1 MVVVQTGDKGGLTD
15 GVVVVMEEGRKG
27 SYRVRRQAAHMG
39 LDRQGEK
46 AGGGLKK
53 GPVN

>member
-1 MVVVQTGDKGGLTD
+1 MVVQTGDKGGLTD
-15 GVVVVMEEGRKG
+15 GVVVMEEGRKG
-27 SYRVRRQAAHMG
+27 SYRVGRQAAHMG

-46 AGGGLKK
+46 AGGGLRK